1 MAVPPL
7 YLYGFTSS
15 DKSVLLA
22 EDEGKGKSVHINLSC
37 SHTQEVISH
46 ILSYLTSHSQKYILS
61 IPLSKEEPEKTYGF
75 QRLIRSLQC
84 DENQGKMW
92 SRWETWRLLEWSSR
106 LASE

>member
-37 SHTQEVISH
+37 FHTQEVISD
-46 ILSYLTSHSQKYILS
+46 ILSYLISQPEIHSLNTTI
-61 IPLSKEEPEKTYGF
+61 
-75 QRLIRSLQC
+75 
-84 DENQGKMW
+84 
-92 SRWETWRLLEWSSR
+92 
-106 LASE
+106 